1 MSNQWKERGDC
12 RNCTKKGYCNK
23 SCAAHKRR
31 TGDDDRRVKREA
43 LYVLGTV

>member
-12 RNCTKKGYCNK
+12 RLCTKRGQCNK

-31 TGDDDRRVKREA
+31 TGEDDKPMLKHREVYA
-43 LYVLGTV
+43 